1 MINME
6 NSKVLTDKYTLTNW
20 EVKPVRP
27 LPKPKVN
34 NVETIVETE
43 RFLEA
48 LKAYNRSK
56 LIYKDYIDLKRLE
69 QKRRTQ
75 LFKDDLK
82 DYVGVK
88 DNPKAD
94 RMIDLAWDYG
104 HSAGL
109 LEVVNYALELSE
121 IMN

>member
-43 RFLEA
+43 HFLEA

-56 LIYKDYIDLKRLE
+56 LIFKEYINLKRLE

-94 RMIDLAWDYG
+94 RMIDFAWSYG